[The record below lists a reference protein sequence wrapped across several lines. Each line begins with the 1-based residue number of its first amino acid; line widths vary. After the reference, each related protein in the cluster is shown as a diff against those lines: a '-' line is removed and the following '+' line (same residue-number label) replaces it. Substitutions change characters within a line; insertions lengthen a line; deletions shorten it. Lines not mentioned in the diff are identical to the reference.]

1 MSIETSNVARVREL
15 IAAIERFDVDAV
27 ARLYHSDVV
36 QTEHPNRLYPK
47 GQVRDHA
54 TMLRDLPKGK
64 TVLRSQR
71 YPIEAIF
78 ASGDRVTVQTR
89 WEGIL
94 DVPLGRLQPGDTMV
108 AHICMVMTLR
118 DGQIVAQTNYDC
130 YEDFG
135 G

>member
-1 MSIETSNVARVREL
+1 MSVETSNMATVRDL
-15 IAAIERFDVDAV
+15 IAAIERFDVETV
-27 ARLYHSDVV
+27 ARLYHADVV

-47 GQVRDHA
+47 GQVRDRA

-64 TVLRSQR
+64 AVLRSQR
-71 YPIEAIF
+71 YPIEAIL
-78 ASGDRVTVQTR
+78 ASGDMVTVQTR

-94 DVPLGRLQPGDTMV
+94 NVPLGRLQPGDTMV

-118 DGQIVAQTNYDC
+118 DGQVVAQTNYDC